1 MGAGSICSIR
11 ALVWKESVKIPACR
25 PVIAI
30 GWPEILILVI
40 LIAFLLG
47 PTLFKLYRFLDRVR
61 RVGQAEEKKKNKR

>member
-1 MGAGSICSIR
+1 MKRISIYLAILSFG
-11 ALVWKESVKIPACR
+11 LIPLACR

>member
-1 MGAGSICSIR
+1 MLKQYHISLSIIVLGL
-11 ALVWKESVKIPACR
+11 ATAACR

-30 GWPEILILVI
+30 GWPEFLILVV

-61 RVGQAEEKKKNKR
+61 KVGQAEEKKKKDKG